1 VAEDRLERRLVFVGL
16 VVLLVWIVLAAR
28 LFYLQVVQGDRFRV
42 SAERNSVRT
51 HRVEPPR
58 GMILDRNGSILV
70 DSRPAFD
77 VLLVPHETPKLSETV
92 ERVAHLVG
100 FDAEP
105 VSERVAVVRGRA
117 RFQPQRLAADVDRNA
132 LARVESRLWALPGVL
147 TRVTPVRSYLDGD
160 SAAHVLGTL
169 GEISPAQLESRRFAG
184 YRRGDVIGRSGME
197 ALFDRELRGR
207 AGGRHLL
214 VDAHGREL
222 EELGAVESQPGNNL
236 VLTLDRRLQLA
247 AEQAIDE
254 TGHGGALVALDPRTG
269 EVLALTSR
277 PAFNPNDFAT
287 GLDTEAWDRLLGD
300 PRKLLQNRALQ
311 GQYPPGSTYK
321 VVTAIAGLEEG
332 VITPET
338 SIDCNGWMRLGRRRY
353 RCWRRGGHGEV
364 NLHRALVQS
373 CDIYF
378 YQVGRGVGV
387 DRLAYYAR
395 ALGLGRKTGIEFGNE
410 NAGLVPTAA
419 WKERRFQEP
428 WVEGETLSI
437 AIGQGFNL
445 WTPVQLAVAYG
456 AVANGGSL
464 MRPYLVERVET
475 PHGEV
480 LKAGSPEPVGEVAV
494 SSATLERVRSAL
506 RDVVHGE
513 RGTGYAMRRLPGGVE
528 AAGKT
533 GTAQVVSLR
542 EDDTRE
548 EDEIPE
554 KERDHAWFVTYV
566 PAQDPRIV
574 VAVLVEHGGHGGS
587 TAAPVA
593 RRVVEAW
600 LEAEA
605 EAEAEPGAEG
615 ERHARN

>member
-387 DRLAYYAR
+387 DPRAQDRHRVRERERRPGPDGRLEGAPLPGAVGR
-395 ALGLGRKTGIEFGNE
+395 GGDALDRDR
-410 NAGLVPTAA
+410 AGLQPLDAGPA
-419 WKERRFQEP
+419 RGRLRGGRERREP
-428 WVEGETLSI
+428 DAALPRRARRDPARRGPEGRLSR
-437 AIGQGFNL
+437 AGRRGR
-445 WTPVQLAVAYG
+445 G
-456 AVANGGSL
+456 
-464 MRPYLVERVET
+464 LVR
-475 PHGEV
+475 
-480 LKAGSPEPVGEVAV
+480 
-494 SSATLERVRSAL
+494 
-506 RDVVHGE
+506 
-513 RGTGYAMRRLPGGVE
+513 
-528 AAGKT
+528 
-533 GTAQVVSLR
+533 
-542 EDDTRE
+542 
-548 EDEIPE
+548 
-554 KERDHAWFVTYV
+554 
-566 PAQDPRIV
+566 DPRASPQR
-574 VAVLVEHGGHGGS
+574 VA
-587 TAAPVA
+587 
-593 RRVVEAW
+593 
-600 LEAEA
+600 
-605 EAEAEPGAEG
+605 
-615 ERHARN
+615 